1 MQAMEALAARV
12 EVAPLVA
19 RAAGGLATVVAR
31 ISAVAAVVVDGLPT
45 RLVNSGK
52 SSGM

>member
-1 MQAMEALAARV
+1 MQAMAALTAGV

-31 ISAVAAVVVDGLPT
+31 ISAVAAVVVVGLPT
-45 RLVNSGK
+45 RLVNRGR